1 MIIGITGASGAG
13 KSIASE
19 IFNENGFYVIDL
31 DKTAHGIY
39 ETSKKCVD
47 EVAEAFGKNILD
59 ADGKIVRKRLGEIV
73 FADKEKLNILNKIT
87 HKYILEEVYA
97 EMDGRENVILDAP
110 LLFETGLNKKCD
122 ITLGILSADSLKSAR
137 IEKRDSVS
145 EIYAKNRLARQN
157 GDGFFEKNCTF
168 CIRNDGSIDEFKD
181 KIRLFIKNEV
191 NKK

>member
-31 DKTAHGIY
+31 DKTAHKIY
-39 ETSKKCVD
+39 ETSKECVD
-47 EVAEAFGKNILD
+47 EVAKTFGGKILD
-59 ADGKIVRKRLGEIV
+59 ADGKIIRKKLGEIV

-87 HKYILEEVYA
+87 HKYILKEVYA
-97 EMDGRENVILDAP
+97 EMNGKENVVLDAP
-110 LLFETGLNKKCD
+110 LLFETGLDKKCCV
-122 ITLGILSADSLKSAR
+122 TLGILSQSDTKSAR
-137 IEKRDSVS
+137 IKERDNVS
-145 EIYAKNRLARQN
+145 ETYAQNRLAQQS
-157 GDGFFEKNCTF
+157 GDEFFEKNCSF
-168 CIRNDGSIDEFKD
+168 CIRNDGGIDEFKD